1 MIRLRSW
8 VCCIWLVALPE
19 LARDAVAQE
28 ANAATRD
35 RTESFREE
43 DARELAILE
52 RFVAVLEK
60 NPRKGTALDKVYAF
74 HVERGSLDSLIAANR
89 ARAEKVEGTAEG
101 PRVEAKAREA
111 ASIWMIVGLLES
123 LRGHEAAAITAYEK
137 AESLDAT
144 NALASYYLGQ
154 TQVLAGQSD
163 KAAESMERAIAR
175 WGGTGGSSGSPVAS
189 KGTGERS
196 PLASGTR
203 CRFAGDVS
211 VTGPRLSADGSQ

>member
-28 ANAATRD
+28 AHGATRD

-89 ARAEKVEGTAEG
+89 ARVAKAEGTAEG

-111 ASIWMIVGLLES
+111 AS
-123 LRGHEAAAITAYEK
+123 T
-137 AESLDAT
+137 
-144 NALASYYLGQ
+144 
-154 TQVLAGQSD
+154 
-163 KAAESMERAIAR
+163 
-175 WGGTGGSSGSPVAS
+175 
-189 KGTGERS
+189 
-196 PLASGTR
+196 
-203 CRFAGDVS
+203 
-211 VTGPRLSADGSQ
+211 